1 MVLNGTEVGGGS
13 IRINKTGMQSTVL
26 DILGIAEQEAND
38 KFGFLL
44 EALKYGCPP
53 HGGMAFGL
61 DRLVMLM
68 TDSSSIREVIAFP
81 KTQSAACPLVD
92 APAMVSV
99 EQLKDLHIKLHKPV
113 VKEEA

>member
-1 MVLNGTEVGGGS
+1 
-13 IRINKTGMQSTVL
+13 
-26 DILGIAEQEAND
+26 QEAQD

-53 HGGMAFGL
+53 HGGMAYGL

-68 TDSSSIREVIAFP
+68 TKSASIREVIAFP

-92 APAMVSV
+92 APAAVSE
-99 EQLKDLHIKLHKPV
+99 EQLRELSIKLRKV
-113 VKEEA
+113 VAKEEA